1 MKKKMKMIKRQI
13 KTTATKQMLD
23 AKRTRMKLNR
33 KTPPSHC
40 DTALIS
46 SKVLHLSDFTNAVY

>member
-1 MKKKMKMIKRQI
+1 MKMIKRQI
-13 KTTATKQMLD
+13 KTTTTKQMLD

-46 SKVLHLSDFTNAVY
+46 SKVLYLSDFTNAVY